1 MFNIVLALVAGVFI
15 GWNFHSFFQA
25 LNPPTI
31 LSTDINIS
39 SLDNKQALK
48 VKNIEIKNEE
58 NISKTQKIEKFL
70 KRIDNNQT
78 DEKAIPVTFY
88 TLLNNGLYSD
98 ALALYKNENKEK
110 KMLYRVTLES
120 YFQDKIMMHSNEA
133 IIQLEEYIEI
143 EPQNIKSE
151 EQLIQAYIQIKEYD
165 KAIHLLI
172 KRIENTSSAEEQEK
186 LSQKITHT
194 SQSYID
200 ELTKNKNFQQLVA
213 FLKEHIEYGFNVP
226 FFTFTLAKHY
236 VKSQEYLLAVKLLKE
251 IEFNDEFGERA
262 KKLLEQIKDK
272 KINQEEYQ
280 YKLPLIKEGEHFL
293 INVNIDETP
302 LKLLLDTGA
311 SYTLIDENKLSSLTL
326 IDDEI
331 TLETPAGNISSRLQQ
346 AQSFKIAELELS
358 EFKLVTS
365 PFNQAHADGLLGMNF
380 FKQFKFKIDQEKGVL
395 YLGEK

>member
-1 MFNIVLALVAGVFI
+1 MFNILLALIAGVFI

-25 LNPPTI
+25 LTPPTI
-31 LSTDINIS
+31 LNTDINIS
-39 SLDNKQALK
+39 SPKQTQTLK
-48 VKNIEIKNEE
+48 VKSIEIKKEN
-58 NISKTQKIEKFL
+58 NISKTQKVEKFL
-70 KRIDNNQT
+70 KRIDGNQT
-78 DEKAIPVTFY
+78 DEKPIPVTFY

-98 ALALYKNENKEK
+98 SLSLYQEEGKEK
-110 KMLYRVTLES
+110 QKLYRLTLES

-133 IIQLEEYIEI
+133 IIQLKEYIEL
-143 EPQNIKSE
+143 EPKNIKSKQ
-151 EQLIQAYIQIKEYD
+151 QLIQAYIQIKEYD

-213 FLKEHIEYGFNVP
+213 FLKEHIQYGFNVP
-226 FFTFTLAKHY
+226 FYTFTLAKYY
-236 VKSQEYLLAVKLLKE
+236 VKNQEHLLAVKLLKE
-251 IEFNDEFGERA
+251 IEFDDEFGEQA

-280 YKLPLIKEGEHFL
+280 YQLPLIKEGEHFL

-311 SYTLIDENKLSSLTL
+311 SYTLINENRLSSLTL

-346 AQSFKIAELELS
+346 AQSFKIENLELT
-358 EFKLVTS
+358 EFKLITS

-380 FKQFKFKIDQEKGVL
+380 FKQFNFKIDQEKGML
-395 YLGEK
+395 YLREK